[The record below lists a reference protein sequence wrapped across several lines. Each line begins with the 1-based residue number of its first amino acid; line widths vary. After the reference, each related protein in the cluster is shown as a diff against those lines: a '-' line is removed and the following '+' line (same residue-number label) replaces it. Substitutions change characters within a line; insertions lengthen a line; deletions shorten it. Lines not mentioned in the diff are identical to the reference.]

1 VQSVLGNKNAMPK
14 SMHTVCRFL
23 KTRPLIEGSD
33 EENIGDFNGGED
45 K

>member
-1 VQSVLGNKNAMPK
+1 MPK
-14 SMHTVCRFL
+14 SMYTVCRIF

-33 EENIGDFNGGED
+33 KENIGDFNGGED